1 MRLAVMPERR
11 CGLRLM
17 AAAAGRPGGLRLVAL
32 LLGVLL
38 TACGRTASPPTR
50 PAPAPPVVSVPAPV
64 VRADDQERLC
74 LGLRQ
79 VVAAWPEAFAGLRGP
94 PTGPAGW
101 QAPPL
106 DDAFARCRIEG
117 SGLLTASHACLARP
131 GGVADRAVAAA
142 GFQATGARIDRCL
155 AEPDPASVRRW
166 VKAGM
171 VELAGGERQVL
182 WHDEAAWPRPAVQLK
197 LEEDYD
203 QPGAWRLRLATYTM
217 R

>member
-1 MRLAVMPERR
+1 MV
-11 CGLRLM
+11 
-17 AAAAGRPGGLRLVAL
+17 
-32 LLGVLL
+32 
-38 TACGRTASPPTR
+38 
-50 PAPAPPVVSVPAPV
+50 PAPA
-64 VRADDQERLC
+64 VRAGDQERLC

-79 VVAAWPEAFAGLRGP
+79 VVAAWPDAFASLRGLA
-94 PTGPAGW
+94 TGPAGW

-131 GGVADRAVAAA
+131 GGVVDRAVAAA
-142 GFQATGARIDRCL
+142 GFEATGARIERCL
-155 AEPDPASVRRW
+155 TEPDSAAVRRW
-166 VKAGM
+166 VRAGT

>member
-1 MRLAVMPERR
+1 VAWGRR
-11 CGLRLM
+11 GDRR
-17 AAAAGRPGGLRLVAL
+17 AAAARGRPGGPWLLAL

-38 TACGRTASPPTR
+38 AACGRTASPP
-50 PAPAPPVVSVPAPV
+50 PQPLPAPPAAPVPAPV
-64 VRADDQERLC
+64 VRADNQERLC

-79 VVAAWPEAFAGLRGP
+79 VVAAWPDAFASLRGP
-94 PTGPAGW
+94 PTGPSGW

-131 GGVADRAVAAA
+131 GGVALRAVAAA

-155 AEPDPASVRRW
+155 GEPDSAGARRW
-166 VKAGM
+166 VKAGT

-182 WHDEAAWPRPAVQLK
+182 WHDAAAWPRPAVQLK